1 MKFLSKMIG
10 AFDSVMLVATTLVM
24 IAPFLYAVAHPGSP
38 IS

>member
-10 AFDSVMLVATTLVM
+10 AFDSVMLVVTTLAM

-38 IS
+38 IG